1 MQALYGLIG
10 YPLGHSFS
18 ALYFLEKFTQ
28 EGIDAHYELFSLSD
42 INEYPQ
48 LLKTHSDL
56 KGLNVTV
63 PYKESVIHYL
73 DTLDETAFKVGAV
86 NTINIENGKTTG
98 YNTDIAG
105 FEKSL
110 APLLK
115 PWHTR
120 ALILGTGG
128 ASKAVAYVL
137 RKLKIDY
144 QKVSRNKLS
153 GSLSYGELKSS
164 LISNHK
170 LIINTTPLGMY
181 PKTDAAPSIAY
192 EAISEEHLAYDLIY
206 NPEETKFL
214 SLCKRHGAQIKNG
227 LEMLHLQADA
237 AWDIWKAS
245 LN

>member
-10 YPLGHSFS
+10 YPLSHSFS
-18 ALYFLEKFTQ
+18 AIYFTEKFSR
-28 EGIDAHYELFSLSD
+28 EEIEARYELFPLKD
-42 INEYPQ
+42 IDAYQQ
-48 LLKTHSDL
+48 LLKNNPNL
-56 KGLNVTV
+56 RGLNVTV
-63 PYKESVIHYL
+63 PYKESIIHYL
-73 DTLDETAFKVGAV
+73 DNLDESAFKVGAV

-98 YNTDIAG
+98 YNTDIIG

-110 APLLK
+110 VPLLR

-137 RKLKIDY
+137 RKLNIDY
-144 QKVSRNKLS
+144 QKVSRSKLS
-153 GSLSYGELKSS
+153 GSLSYRELRSS
-164 LISNHK
+164 LIADHK
-170 LIINTTPLGMY
+170 LIINTTPLGMF
-181 PKTDAAPSIAY
+181 PNTDAAPSIAY
-192 EAISEEHLAYDLIY
+192 DAIGEEHLVYDLIY

-214 SLCKRHGAQIKNG
+214 SLCKQGGAQINNG

-245 LN
+245 FN